1 MAAQESW
8 EEREARQRKESEARF
23 HTACE
28 VLQRLDIHIVEVA
41 YDGSGDEGFI
51 QKVHY
56 QPEPSAG
63 IPEGLQNQIEDYA
76 YHQLPGGWEINEG
89 SYGTMR
95 INVRTRKA
103 HCDHHWRELDPADWL
118 DDEDEEID
126 A

>member
-1 MAAQESW
+1 VAAQESW

-23 HTACE
+23 RTACE
-28 VLQRLDIHIVEVA
+28 VLRRLGVHTVEVE
-41 YDGSGDEGFI
+41 YDGIGDEGFI

-63 IPEGLQNQIEDYA
+63 IPEGLQNHIEDFA
-76 YHQLPGGWEINEG
+76 YHQLPDGWEINEG

-95 INVRTRKA
+95 INVRTGKA
-103 HCDHHWRELDPADWL
+103 DCDHHWREPDPADWL
-118 DDEDEEID
+118 DDEDEEFD